1 MLDRDSDEEGVPQ
14 DSAGARKPVDS
25 IDAVGAGRPRKA
37 GKMAKAAWTA
47 AAMAP
52 QAGKTVLVTG
62 ANSGI
67 GFQTA
72 RELARQGVHVLL
84 GVRDVAKGEAA
95 RSRILAEI
103 PQAQVAIVPLDMA
116 SLASIRGFAGDY
128 LSSGAK
134 LDVLV
139 NNAGVMA
146 LPKREQTADGF
157 ERQFGTNH
165 LGHFALTGL
174 LMPALLKAEAPRVV
188 TVASLAHRN
197 GKMEWDNLQGE
208 KSYSP
213 WSAYNMSKLANI
225 LFARELD
232 RRAREAH
239 SKLMSVAV
247 HPGISRTNI
256 AAYGKDLKTT
266 LFRMFGG
273 MITQSD
279 EMGALPTLYAATA
292 PEMQG
297 GQYIGPD
304 GSGEMKGY
312 PKVVQPRPQA
322 LDEQAGRRLWTV
334 SEQLTGVVYPA
345 LA

>member
-1 MLDRDSDEEGVPQ
+1 
-14 DSAGARKPVDS
+14 
-25 IDAVGAGRPRKA
+25 
-37 GKMAKAAWTA
+37 MAKQGWKA
-47 AAMAP
+47 AAMP
-52 QAGKTVLVTG
+52 SQAGKTVLVTG

-67 GFQTA
+67 GFQAA
-72 RELARQGVHVLL
+72 RELARREAHVLL
-84 GVRDVAKGEAA
+84 AVRDVAKGEAA
-95 RSRILAEI
+95 RNRILAEL
-103 PQAQVAIVPLDMA
+103 PQAQVTIVPLDMA
-116 SLASIRGFAGDY
+116 SLASIRGFAGEFI
-128 LSSGAK
+128 SSGAP

-146 LPKREQTADGF
+146 LPRREQTPDGF

-174 LMPALLKAEAPRVV
+174 LMPALLKAEVPRVV

-197 GKMEWDNLQGE
+197 GKMEWDNLQSE

-213 WSAYNMSKLANI
+213 WGAYNMSKLANI

-256 AAYGKDLKTT
+256 AAPGTDFKSVMARLIGPL
-266 LFRMFGG
+266 LF
-273 MITQSD
+273 QSD

-292 PEMQG
+292 SEAQG

-304 GSGEMKGY
+304 GRGEAGGH
-312 PKVVQPRPQA
+312 PKVVQPKPQA
-322 LDEQAGRRLWTV
+322 LDEQAGRRLWAV
-334 SEQLTGVVYPA
+334 SEQLTGVVYPP
-345 LA
+345 LG

>member
-1 MLDRDSDEEGVPQ
+1 
-14 DSAGARKPVDS
+14 
-25 IDAVGAGRPRKA
+25 
-37 GKMAKAAWTA
+37 MAKQGWTA

-67 GFQTA
+67 GFQAA
-72 RELARQGVHVLL
+72 RELARQGADVIL
-84 GVRDVAKGEAA
+84 GVRDAAKGEAA
-95 RSRILAEI
+95 RKRILTDL
-103 PQAQVAIVPLDMA
+103 PQAKVSVVPLDMA
-116 SLASIRGFAGDY
+116 SLTSIQGFAGEFVA
-128 LSSGAK
+128 SGAR

-157 ERQFGTNH
+157 ERQFATNH

-213 WSAYNMSKLANI
+213 WGAYNMSKLANI

-247 HPGISRTNI
+247 HPGISVTNI
-256 AAYGKDLKTT
+256 AGPGSDFKSRFMR
-266 LFRMFGG
+266 LFGRFLF
-273 MITQSD
+273 QND

-292 PEMQG
+292 AEAQG

-304 GSGEMKGY
+304 GFGEAGGY
-312 PKVVQPRPQA
+312 PKVVQPKPQA
-322 LDEQAGRRLWTV
+322 LDEQAGRRLWSV
-334 SEQLTGVVYPA
+334 SEQLTGVVYPP
-345 LA
+345 LG

>member
-1 MLDRDSDEEGVPQ
+1 
-14 DSAGARKPVDS
+14 
-25 IDAVGAGRPRKA
+25 
-37 GKMAKAAWTA
+37 MAKQGWTA

-72 RELARQGVHVLL
+72 RELARQGAQVLL
-84 GVRDVAKGEAA
+84 GVRDVAKGESA
-95 RSRILAEI
+95 RNRIVAEM
-103 PQAQVAIVPLDMA
+103 PQAQVSVVPLDMA
-116 SLASIRGFAGDY
+116 SLASIRGFAGEFT
-128 LSSGAK
+128 SSGAK

-139 NNAGVMA
+139 NNAGMMA

-174 LMPALLKAEAPRVV
+174 LMPALLKSQAPRVV

-197 GKMEWDNLQGE
+197 GKMEWDNLESE

-213 WSAYNMSKLANI
+213 WGAYNMSKLANI

-247 HPGISRTNI
+247 HPGVSRTNI
-256 AAYGKDLKTT
+256 AAPGTDFKSRFVKLLGGL
-266 LFRMFGG
+266 LF
-273 MITQSD
+273 QND

-292 PEMQG
+292 PEAQG

-304 GSGEMKGY
+304 GRGEMGGH

-322 LDEQAGRRLWTV
+322 LDEQAGRKLWTV
-334 SEQLTGVVYPA
+334 SEQLTGVVYPP